1 MFNWGEDTRPLKLKK
16 MKHEKTPLDTFE
28 LEFMPMEMKAY
39 LRNNGFAFS
48 KKACE
53 FAVGLLRKENPATKK
68 EEKIEPWTKDQV
80 EDLLRKYN
88 IVLENNVGYNHVYAA
103 NMLKADKFKSSIPDE
118 QHLAMGVKDII
129 DDVDASPRLLF
140 KQWITHADDSGIP
153 IPWEDLL

>member
-1 MFNWGEDTRPLKLKK
+1 MFNWGENTRPLKQEK

-28 LEFMPMEMKAY
+28 MEFMPMEMKAY
-39 LRNNGFAFS
+39 LRNNGFSFS

-68 EEKIEPWTKDQV
+68 EEKIDPWTKDQV
-80 EDLLRKYN
+80 EDLLKKHN

>member
-1 MFNWGEDTRPLKLKK
+1 MFNWGEYPRPLKLKK
-16 MKHEKTPLDTFE
+16 MKHDRTPLDTFE

-140 KQWITHADDSGIP
+140 KQWITHMDDSGIP

>member
-1 MFNWGEDTRPLKLKK
+1 MFNWGEYPRPLKLKK

-80 EDLLRKYN
+80 EDLLKKHN

-140 KQWITHADDSGIP
+140 KQWITHMDDSGIP
-153 IPWEDLL
+153 IDWEEIL

>member
-1 MFNWGEDTRPLKLKK
+1 

-80 EDLLRKYN
+80 EDLLKKHN

-103 NMLKADKFKSSIPDE
+103 NMLKADMFKSSIEDE
-118 QHLAMGVKDII
+118 LHLAKAIKDKI
-129 DDVDASPRLLF
+129 DDIDASPRLIF

>member
-1 MFNWGEDTRPLKLKK
+1 
-16 MKHEKTPLDTFE
+16 MKQDRQPLDMYE
-28 LEFMPMEMKAY
+28 VDFMPVEMKAY
-39 LRNNGFAFS
+39 LRNHGFSFS

-53 FAVGLLRKENPATKK
+53 FAVDLLKKENPSTKK

-80 EDLLRKYN
+80 EELLKKYSVN
-88 IVLENNVGYNHVYAA
+88 LENNVGYNHVYAA

-140 KQWITHADDSGIP
+140 KQWITHMDDSGIP

>member
-1 MFNWGEDTRPLKLKK
+1 MFNWGEYPRPLKLKK

-140 KQWITHADDSGIP
+140 KQWITHMDDSGIP

>member
-1 MFNWGEDTRPLKLKK
+1 MFNWGEYPRPLKLKK

-80 EDLLRKYN
+80 EDLLKKHN
-88 IVLENNVGYNHVYAA
+88 IVLENNIGYNHVYAA

-140 KQWITHADDSGIP
+140 KQWITHMDDSGIP
-153 IPWEDLL
+153 IDWEEIL

>member
-1 MFNWGEDTRPLKLKK
+1 MFNWGGETRPLKLKK

-39 LRNNGFAFS
+39 LRNYGFSFS

-53 FAVGLLRKENPATKK
+53 WAVSQMKKENPATKK
-68 EEKIEPWTKDQV
+68 EEKIEPWIKDQV
-80 EDLLRKYN
+80 EEMLKKYN
-88 IVLENNVGYNHVYAA
+88 VVLENNVGYNHVYAA
-103 NMLKADKFKSSIPDE
+103 NMLKSDKFKSSIPDE

-140 KQWITHADDSGIP
+140 KQWVTHMDDSGIP
-153 IPWEDLL
+153 IPWEEIL

>member
-39 LRNNGFAFS
+39 LRNYGFSFS

-53 FAVGLLRKENPATKK
+53 WAVSQMKKENPATKK

-80 EDLLRKYN
+80 EEMLKKYN
-88 IVLENNVGYNHVYAA
+88 VVLENNVGYNHIYAA
-103 NMLKADKFKSSIPDE
+103 NMLKADMFKSSISDE
-118 QHLAMGVKDII
+118 QHLALGIKDII
-129 DDVDASPRLLF
+129 DDPDASPRLVF
-140 KQWITHADDSGIP
+140 KKWVTHMDDSGIP
-153 IPWEDLL
+153 IPWEEIL

>member
-1 MFNWGEDTRPLKLKK
+1 MFNWGEYPRPLKLKK

-68 EEKIEPWTKDQV
+68 EEKIEPWSKEKVD
-80 EDLLRKYN
+80 DLLKKHN
-88 IVLENNVGYNHVYAA
+88 ITLENNIGYNYVYIC
-103 NMLKADKFKSSIPDE
+103 NMLVADAYKSSIEDE
-118 QHLAMGVKDII
+118 LHLAKAIKDKI
-129 DDVDASPRLLF
+129 DDIDASPRLVF